1 MFSVSGLKALNKTS
15 FQASSIGN
23 SISFVSVFTI
33 YNTSLDVHVDSRA
46 SNMVTVGNA
55 SYSKTERSMAILNV
69 FINFIQASLRQIH
82 QKLGLS
88 SCFLSQKKKTKTK
101 SENNIHWFYMVI
113 QILTLSFTIFSIYCC
128 NFGMTHLKLK
138 SDLYVGLFWNSYH

>member
-23 SISFVSVFTI
+23 SISFVTVFTI

-46 SNMVTVGNA
+46 SKMVTVGNA

-88 SCFLSQKKKTKTK
+88 SCFLSQKKKQKQNLRITF
-101 SENNIHWFYMVI
+101 IG
-113 QILTLSFTIFSIYCC
+113 FT
-128 NFGMTHLKLK
+128 
-138 SDLYVGLFWNSYH
+138 W